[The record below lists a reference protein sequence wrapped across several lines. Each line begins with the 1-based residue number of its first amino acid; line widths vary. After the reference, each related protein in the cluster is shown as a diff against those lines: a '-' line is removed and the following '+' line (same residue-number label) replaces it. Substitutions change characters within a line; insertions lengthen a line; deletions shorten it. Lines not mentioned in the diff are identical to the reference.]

1 MKTALSLSATLGSW
15 DTRRAAT
22 IVGMDPLPDSVWNA
36 PEVRDA
42 VAANSPSAVIAF
54 ARRAHGLRQDEL
66 GALAGFSQSAISRL
80 ESGSNL
86 AYDMRVLRI
95 VQRTLNIPPHLLGL
109 AEQGV
114 AAAELRERGG
124 TEALVALLGGR
135 ITRAPATPEI
145 VGELL
150 VARRVINDAD
160 NWRVSAA
167 LKPAARELYELT
179 DLLRRSAKGGMRRT
193 LLSVSAVYAEFLG
206 WLHEETSDFD
216 GAEHWTARAMQQAQA
231 AEDRDMV
238 AYAYVRMSQL
248 AAGDHDRVIGLARA
262 AQREPEINPAL
273 RVLALQQEARGLA
286 QAQVEADCLDR
297 LDRAMDL
304 LDRVQHPSTEEYR
317 VGYWTDVEHL
327 ESERAS
333 CLLELGRPQQ
343 AISLYNGMRTRWGHI
358 CPWYQGVHTAKLAR
372 AYATVG
378 DFDAAAAAGAD
389 ASSLARVTGSQ
400 HVRRELRELAA
411 WPPVAER
418 VAAIG

>member
-1 MKTALSLSATLGSW
+1 
-15 DTRRAAT
+15 
-22 IVGMDPLPDSVWNA
+22 MDPLPDSVWNA

-86 AYDMRVLRI
+86 AYDVRVLRI
-95 VQRTLNIPPHLLGL
+95 VQRTLNIPAPLLGL
-109 AEQGV
+109 AEHGV

-124 TEALVALLGGR
+124 AEALVPLLGGGLAR
-135 ITRAPATPEI
+135 IGKAPVTPAI
-145 VGELL
+145 VAELL

-179 DLLRRSAKGGMRRT
+179 DLLRRSAQGEMRRT
-193 LLSVSAVYAEFLG
+193 LLSVSALYAEFLG
-206 WLHEETSDFD
+206 WLHEETSDWD

-248 AAGDHDRVIGLARA
+248 ATGDHDRMIGLARA

-286 QAQVEADCLDR
+286 QARAEADCLAR
-297 LDRAMDL
+297 LELALGFM
-304 LDRVQHPSTEEYR
+304 DRVQHPETEEYR
-317 VGYWTDVEHL
+317 VGYWTDIEHVET
-327 ESERAS
+327 ERAA
-333 CLLELGRPQQ
+333 CLLELGRPQE
-343 AISLYNGMRTRWGHI
+343 AIALYSGMRTKWGHV

-372 AYATVG
+372 AYASVG
-378 DFDAAAAAGAD
+378 DLDSAMEAGLDAY
-389 ASSLARVTGSQ
+389 SLARVTGSQ
-400 HVRRELRELAA
+400 HITRELAELA
-411 WPPVAER
+411 PWPTVAEQVR
-418 VAAIG
+418 AIG

>member
-1 MKTALSLSATLGSW
+1 
-15 DTRRAAT
+15 
-22 IVGMDPLPDSVWNA
+22 
-36 PEVRDA
+36 
-42 VAANSPSAVIAF
+42 
-54 ARRAHGLRQDEL
+54 
-66 GALAGFSQSAISRL
+66 
-80 ESGSNL
+80 
-86 AYDMRVLRI
+86 
-95 VQRTLNIPPHLLGL
+95 
-109 AEQGV
+109 
-114 AAAELRERGG
+114 
-124 TEALVALLGGR
+124 
-135 ITRAPATPEI
+135 
-145 VGELL
+145 
-150 VARRVINDAD
+150 
-160 NWRVSAA
+160 
-167 LKPAARELYELT
+167 
-179 DLLRRSAKGGMRRT
+179 MRRT

>member
-1 MKTALSLSATLGSW
+1 
-15 DTRRAAT
+15 
-22 IVGMDPLPDSVWNA
+22 MDPLPESVWNA

-114 AAAELRERGG
+114 ATAELRERGG
-124 TEALVALLGGR
+124 ADALVALMGGGL
-135 ITRAPATPEI
+135 AVAKAASPEI
-145 VGELL
+145 VAELL
-150 VARRVINDAD
+150 VARRIINDAD
-160 NWRVSAA
+160 NFRVSMA
-167 LKPAARELYELT
+167 LKPAARDLYELT
-179 DLLRRSAKGGMRRT
+179 DLLRRSAQGELRRA
-193 LLSVSAVYAEFLG
+193 LLSVSAQYAEFLG
-206 WLHEETSDFD
+206 WLHEETADWD

-248 AAGDHDRVIGLARA
+248 ATGDHDRMIGLARA
-262 AQREPEINPAL
+262 AQREPEISPAL

-286 QAQVEADCLDR
+286 QAREEADCLGR
-297 LDRAMDL
+297 LDAALSL
-304 LDRVQHPSTEEYR
+304 LARVQHVTTEEYR

-327 ESERAS
+327 EAERAS
-333 CLLELGRPQQ
+333 CLLDLGRATE
-343 AISLYNGMRTRWGHI
+343 AIALYDGMRTRWGHI

-372 AYATVG
+372 AHATVG
-378 DFDAAAAAGAD
+378 DLDAAEAVGLD
-389 ASSLARVTGSQ
+389 AVSLARVTGSQ
-400 HVRRELRELAA
+400 HIVRELRGLAP
-411 WPPVAER
+411 WPALAPYASS
-418 VAAIG
+418 A

>member
-1 MKTALSLSATLGSW
+1 MDSPRVEAQELPQLPTSLWQSW
-15 DTRRAAT
+15 
-22 IVGMDPLPDSVWNA
+22 
-36 PEVRDA
+36 EVRAA
-42 VAANSPSAVIAF
+42 VAAGAPGTVVAI

-114 AAAELRERGG
+114 ATAELRERGG
-124 TEALVALLGGR
+124 ADALVVLLGGGLS
-135 ITRAPATPEI
+135 ATKVASPEI
-145 VGELL
+145 VAELL
-150 VARRVINDAD
+150 VARRIINDAD
-160 NWRVSAA
+160 NFRVSAA

-179 DLLRRSAKGGMRRT
+179 DLLRRSARGELRRT
-193 LLSVSAVYAEFLG
+193 LLSVSAQYAEFLG
-206 WLHEETSDFD
+206 WLHEETDDWD

-238 AYAYVRMSQL
+238 AYAYVRMSEL
-248 AAGDHDRVIGLARA
+248 ATGDHDRMIGLARA

-286 QAQVEADCLDR
+286 QAQAEADCLAR
-297 LDRAMDL
+297 LEHALGLM
-304 LDRVQHPSTEEYR
+304 DRVQHPETEEYR
-317 VGYWTDVEHL
+317 VGYWTDIEHVET
-327 ESERAS
+327 ERAA
-333 CLLELGRPQQ
+333 CLLELGRAQE
-343 AISLYNGMRTRWGHI
+343 AITLYSGMRTKWGHV

-378 DFDAAAAAGAD
+378 DLDAATAAGLD
-389 ASSLARVTGSQ
+389 AASLARVTGSE
-400 HVRRELRELAA
+400 H
-411 WPPVAER
+411 
-418 VAAIG
+418 

>member
-1 MKTALSLSATLGSW
+1 M
-15 DTRRAAT
+15 R
-22 IVGMDPLPDSVWNA
+22 VDPLPESVWNA

-42 VAANSPSAVIAF
+42 VAANSPAAVIAF

-114 AAAELRERGG
+114 ATAELRERGG
-124 TEALVALLGGR
+124 AEALVALLGGG
-135 ITRAPATPEI
+135 TRSRTASPEI

-150 VARRVINDAD
+150 VARRIINDAD
-160 NWRVSAA
+160 NFRVSPA

-179 DLLRRSAKGGMRRT
+179 DLLRRSARGELRRT
-193 LLSVSAVYAEFLG
+193 LLSVSAQYAEFLG
-206 WLHEETSDFD
+206 WLYEETDDWD

-238 AYAYVRMSQL
+238 AYAYLRMSQL
-248 AAGDHDRVIGLARA
+248 AVGDHDRMIGLARA
-262 AQREPEINPAL
+262 AQREPAISPAL
-273 RVLALQQEARGLA
+273 RVLALQQEACGLA
-286 QAQVEADCLDR
+286 QAQEEADCLRR
-297 LDRAMDL
+297 LDEALSL
-304 LDRVQHPSTEEYR
+304 LDRVRHPETEEYR
-317 VGYWTDVEHL
+317 VGYWTDIEHL
-327 ESERAS
+327 EAERAS
-333 CLLELGRPQQ
+333 CLLDLGRAHE
-343 AISLYNGMRTRWGHI
+343 AINLYTGMRIRWGHV

-378 DFDAAAAAGAD
+378 DLEAATAVGSDAA
-389 ASSLARVTGSQ
+389 SLARVTGSL
-400 HVRRELRELAA
+400 HVARELRELAP
-411 WPPVAER
+411 WPTL
-418 VAAIG
+418 AALG

>member
-1 MKTALSLSATLGSW
+1 M
-15 DTRRAAT
+15 TR
-22 IVGMDPLPDSVWNA
+22 VDPLPESVWNA

-114 AAAELRERGG
+114 ATAELRERGG
-124 TEALVALLGGR
+124 ADALVALLGGGL
-135 ITRAPATPEI
+135 AATKVASPEI
-145 VGELL
+145 VAELL
-150 VARRVINDAD
+150 VARRIINDAD
-160 NWRVSAA
+160 NFRVSAA

-179 DLLRRSAKGGMRRT
+179 DLLRRSARGELRRT
-193 LLSVSAVYAEFLG
+193 LLSVSAQYAEFLG
-206 WLHEETSDFD
+206 WLHEETDDWD

-248 AAGDHDRVIGLARA
+248 ATGDHDRMIGLARA
-262 AQREPEINPAL
+262 AQREPEISAAL

-286 QAQVEADCLDR
+286 QAREEAGCLGR
-297 LDRAMDL
+297 LDAALSL
-304 LDRVQHPSTEEYR
+304 LDRVQHLATEEYR

-327 ESERAS
+327 ETERAA
-333 CLLELGRPQQ
+333 CLLDLGRAKE
-343 AISLYNGMRTRWGHI
+343 AIDLYAGMRTRWGHI

-378 DFDAAAAAGAD
+378 DLDAAEAAGLD
-389 ASSLARVTGSQ
+389 AASLARVTGSE
-400 HVRRELRELAA
+400 HVVRELRELAP
-411 WPPVAER
+411 WPALGPYASS
-418 VAAIG
+418 A